1 MALRWFFDSAN
12 DLNFGHPPKRSS
24 AYPLEGKAR
33 DGYNSGCIYHG
44 RGKLTQNYLG
54 WPNELSYAKGIVIKF
69 HENYPAAFQMPLHY
83 PRYKKEDYERMDE
96 WKVDMVLLEYGLT
109 FQGSLEEKRAYAI
122 GTFLWP
128 DQL

>member
-1 MALRWFFDSAN
+1 M
-12 DLNFGHPPKRSS
+12 
-24 AYPLEGKAR
+24 
-33 DGYNSGCIYHG
+33 
-44 RGKLTQNYLG
+44 
-54 WPNELSYAKGIVIKF
+54 SYAKGIVIKF
-69 HENYPAAFQMPLHY
+69 HENCPTAFQMPLHY

-96 WKVDMVLLEYGLT
+96 WKVDMVLLAYGLT